1 MLTDAKSASHLS
13 HNHFAGGDSAFSI
26 VLNGIIDD
34 DTVKTSSAQVSGLL
48 AHLEACQQTD
58 VTRRAT
64 NAFIRTAGCST

>member
-34 DTVKTSSAQVSGLL
+34 DTVKNQLSTGIGPIGPSGGMS
-48 AHLEACQQTD
+48 TD
-58 VTRRAT
+58 
-64 NAFIRTAGCST
+64 